1 VLTGPRPADKVSLRS
16 GVAEGLRYVRGQVW
30 LWGTFVSATFTYLLF
45 VGPTQ
50 VLLPYI
56 VRNSLHQGAS
66 TYGAVLAVGGAGAL
80 TGAVASARLRH
91 PQRPML
97 WIYGWWALA
106 TLAVAGYGLATSAWG
121 LASAAVVVNGA
132 EVAGAVVWT
141 TVKQRRVVNS
151 MLGRVSSID
160 WCISTALLPLSYAL
174 TAPVAE
180 ALGARQTL
188 VGVGVLGAAVTLG
201 FLLLPGMR
209 SDDKRADDRRVA
221 AT

>member
-1 VLTGPRPADKVSLRS
+1 
-16 GVAEGLRYVRGQVW
+16 
-30 LWGTFVSATFTYLLF
+30 
-45 VGPTQ
+45 
-50 VLLPYI
+50 
-56 VRNSLHQGAS
+56 
-66 TYGAVLAVGGAGAL
+66 
-80 TGAVASARLRH
+80 
-91 PQRPML
+91 ML

-106 TLAVAGYGLATSAWG
+106 TLAVAGYGLATNAWG

-132 EVAGAVVWT
+132 KVAGAVVWT

-188 VGVGVLGAAVTLG
+188 VAVGVLGAAVTLG

-209 SDDKRADDRRVA
+209 SDEKRTDDNRVA